1 MKKAFY
7 RIAITALLVL
17 SAYGGEVSFPRA
29 GVALTA
35 PDDWTYVEDGQ
46 KAFLNNPD
54 KTGKIQVFVTHLP
67 KGEVKDAAQAYYD
80 SVFKGAPSPRQGQP
94 VVLLEKG
101 DFETPNGLHG
111 VKGAFGYAQGKNGGP
126 EVWTWR
132 YFFQRPDGQ
141 IVSLC
146 SFVYGDEER
155 AKTQEAIIAESL
167 RLLP

>member
-1 MKKAFY
+1 MKKVISHIAF
-7 RIAITALLVL
+7 AVLLTL
-17 SAYGGEVSFPRA
+17 HAQGAEVTFPRA
-29 GVALTA
+29 DVALTA

-46 KAFLNNPD
+46 KAFLSNPD

-67 KGEVKDAAQAYYD
+67 KGEVKNGAQAYYD
-80 SVFKGAPSPRQGQP
+80 TVFKGASSPRPGQP

-101 DFETPNGLHG
+101 DFETASGLHG

-132 YFFQRPDGQ
+132 YFFPRPDGQ

-155 AKTQEAIIAESL
+155 AKAQEAIIAESL

>member
-1 MKKAFY
+1 MKKVIYPIAF
-7 RIAITALLVL
+7 AALLVL
-17 SAYGGEVSFPRA
+17 SAQGGEVEFSRA
-29 GVALTA
+29 GAALTA

-46 KAFLNNPD
+46 KTYLSNPD
-54 KTGKIQVFVTHLP
+54 KTGKIQAFPTHLP
-67 KGEVKDAAQAYYD
+67 KGGLKDAVQGYYD
-80 SVFKGAPSPRQGQP
+80 AVFKNATSPRPGQP

-101 DFETPNGLHG
+101 EFETANGLHG

-141 IVSLC
+141 IVSVC

-155 AKTQEAIIAESL
+155 AKAQEAIIAESL